1 MANVTLNVTDAKGQ
15 ATGTVEAPAELFG
28 ISNEEIMAH
37 VPLVHQVVVAQ
48 LAAARRLGK
57 FHSPQPHRNPRGVW
71 RESARRGSPA
81 PADLHAGQPLRRLK
95 PVHHL

>member
-37 VPLVHQVVVAQ
+37 VPLVH
-48 LAAARRLGK
+48 
-57 FHSPQPHRNPRGVW
+57 
-71 RESARRGSPA
+71 
-81 PADLHAGQPLRRLK
+81 
-95 PVHHL
+95 